1 MPHGFLPIIRRM
13 PSPFPAG
20 VFIICK
26 NEAKNLAR
34 ALESVKDFAQIV
46 VVDSGSTDA
55 TLAIAGRYTDQ
66 VSHQEWLGDAG
77 QRGAALQKMTTDWV
91 LNMDA
96 DEVLTDALRAELAE
110 CIAGGGRFAGCAGL
124 EIPFEDVFL
133 NQPPHP
139 LAWRHA
145 KPRFYRRDKA
155 SYGSAKVH
163 ASGAVIDGKVL
174 RAKGGLRHYGE
185 TSIAQKVAKNNDY
198 SSQKANEKSK
208 RHKRPSV
215 VRLVL
220 AMPFAFAKDYFLRR
234 FFLNGWRGFVASVIN
249 GFYAFMKEAKLWE
262 GAKK

>member
-1 MPHGFLPIIRRM
+1 MSNL
-13 PSPFPAG
+13 FPAG

-26 NEAKNLAR
+26 NEENNLAR

-46 VVDSGSTDA
+46 VVDSGSTDG
-55 TLAIAGRYTDQ
+55 TLEIARRYTAG
-66 VSHQEWLGDAG
+66 VFHQDWLGDAG
-77 QRGAALQKMTTDWV
+77 QRGAALAKMTTQWV

-96 DEVLTDALRAELAE
+96 DEVLTDALREDLRRCME
-110 CIAGGGRFAGCAGL
+110 GQVPFAGCDGL
-124 EIPFEDVFL
+124 KIPFEDVFL
-133 NQPPHP
+133 GKPPHP

-155 SYGSAKVH
+155 SYGTAKVH
-163 ASGAVIDGKVL
+163 ASGAVIAGKVM
-174 RAKGGLRHYGE
+174 RARGGLLHYGE
-185 TSIAQKVAKNNDY
+185 TSIFQKVAKNNGY
-198 SSQKANEKSK
+198 SGQQAEAKLAKG
-208 RHKRPSV
+208 KRPSV